1 MRKINNTAKLNN
13 KNIYARKFCFGYVLC
28 VLFLLCY
35 FFAFS
40 PENRVNPL
48 QSEREASCINVM
60 VPQGMLIE
68 IKGESSA
75 SETLFFKQ
83 ESKTSQ
89 SHIFNTLFTLI
100 LCLVL
105 LREESFLYLR
115 NQKDTYSY
123 KILFII
129 DYIHSLD
136 GKK

>member
-1 MRKINNTAKLNN
+1 MKRLHNTVKLYN
-13 KNIYARKFCFGYVLC
+13 KNANTRKLSIGYILC

-35 FFAFS
+35 FFSFS

-60 VPQGMLIE
+60 VPQGTLIE
-68 IKGESSA
+68 IKGESSS

-105 LREESFLYLR
+105 LREESFLYLK

-123 KILFII
+123 KIHFII
-129 DYIHSLD
+129 EYIHSLD